1 MPIDLIFIFAGI
13 LAGVI
18 AGMVPGVGMAVT
30 MIAAYPILM
39 NYEVYQIIQFYLSA
53 ILISQFI
60 GSIVATYFAIP
71 GEASSIPAV
80 IEGHKLAQEGK
91 SSQAIFISAYG
102 SFIGGIIA
110 FAFLFALGFYLADIF
125 GLFNT
130 TFNVLVITVVF
141 VILFITPSKNNYER
155 FGFPAIGIFLGAIGE
170 MPHDNNETILT
181 FGIQALEVGIPDMA
195 VLLGLYTL
203 PLLFLLQKR
212 TQKKVS
218 LVSSFDFSK
227 IYFKFKHFVISIFY
241 AIYGFLFGFI
251 PGIGLALVSNTS
263 YNFQKLINLYFL
275 L

>member
-130 TFNVLVITVVF
+130 TFNV
-141 VILFITPSKNNYER
+141 
-155 FGFPAIGIFLGAIGE
+155 
-170 MPHDNNETILT
+170 
-181 FGIQALEVGIPDMA
+181 
-195 VLLGLYTL
+195 
-203 PLLFLLQKR
+203 
-212 TQKKVS
+212 
-218 LVSSFDFSK
+218 
-227 IYFKFKHFVISIFY
+227 
-241 AIYGFLFGFI
+241 
-251 PGIGLALVSNTS
+251 
-263 YNFQKLINLYFL
+263 
-275 L
+275 